1 MKRSK
6 LFKLQGAL
14 AILLIVI
21 TALQIALDAAPGD
34 FLKAAIAP
42 FGAISLL
49 IFALFVHHRRSE
61 QLDDDE
67 TYRLPAVLANV
78 GLAILAGVV
87 VVFLTSLLA
96 DLSQTLDRVIFCF
109 SILVAVVLFIYEKRR
124 DFRSM
129 SLLTGI
135 GEGVVILLIFFR

>member
-1 MKRSK
+1 MKRTK
-6 LFKLQGAL
+6 LFKLQGVL
-14 AILLIVI
+14 AILLIAI

-34 FLKAAIAP
+34 LLKAAIAP
-42 FGAISLL
+42 FGAVALL
-49 IFALFVHHRRSE
+49 LFALFVHHRRSE
-61 QLDDDE
+61 QLDDEE
-67 TYRLPAVLANV
+67 TYRLPAVLANL
-78 GLAILAGVV
+78 GLAVVAGAV

>member
-1 MKRSK
+1 MKRTK
-6 LFKLQGAL
+6 LFQMQGIL
-14 AILLIVI
+14 AVLLIVI
-21 TALQIALDAAPGD
+21 TALQIALDSAPGD

-49 IFALFVHHRRSE
+49 LFALFVHHRRSE
-61 QLDDDE
+61 KLDDEE
-67 TYRLPAVLANV
+67 TYRFPTILANV
-78 GLAILAGVV
+78 GLAVVAGAV

-109 SILVAVVLFIYEKRR
+109 SILVAVVLYIYEKRR

-129 SLLTGI
+129 GLLTGI